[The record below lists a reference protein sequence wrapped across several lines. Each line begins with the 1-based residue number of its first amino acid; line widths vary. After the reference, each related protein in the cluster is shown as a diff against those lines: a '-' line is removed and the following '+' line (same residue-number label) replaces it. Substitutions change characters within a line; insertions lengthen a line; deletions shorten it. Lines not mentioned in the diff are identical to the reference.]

1 MRKILLALVI
11 LCVSVSAASSEEV
24 YRVGVMRFLNK
35 APGMS
40 YGQAEIITD
49 IFTRMISNS
58 RKIAVIERERLETIG
73 REHRLSMSGLVDSN
87 MAVQVGRLAGCQYM
101 ILGSVTQFESKH
113 SSTGF
118 GNLFHETTY
127 TAEVTIDMR
136 IINVTTG
143 EVVLS
148 MAETGT
154 ANDKSTSVSFQG
166 ITTNEGTGISAIES
180 KAVEDA
186 VTKLGVRVRETVA
199 DEYMQV
205 LAAGGRDV
213 TLSVGATSGGRKG
226 ALYRVYSEGDSV
238 LDMDGN
244 VIGRKTQTIAVVQII
259 DVQTSFSMA
268 RGVKEGGDTSLI
280 RRGDK
285 IAPISASEARE
296 LAKRKE
302 FPRSRPRAAL
312 GSDIEGLDAAL
323 RTSPSPADD
332 YTPAP
337 APKPA
342 PVNTANFENK
352 STDPAKVIASYGLP
366 SGQAN
371 TLRVAHINARRL
383 RGANAY
389 RKYVE
394 LANSNS
400 SDYLAA
406 YKAGETAFSMGKRP
420 EARQWFE
427 TALRINPN
435 YEPAKNALNRMDAT
449 NRPRNSRRRK

>member
-244 VIGRKTQTIAVVQII
+244 VIGR
-259 DVQTSFSMA
+259 S
-268 RGVKEGGDTSLI
+268 
-280 RRGDK
+280 
-285 IAPISASEARE
+285 
-296 LAKRKE
+296 
-302 FPRSRPRAAL
+302 
-312 GSDIEGLDAAL
+312 
-323 RTSPSPADD
+323 
-332 YTPAP
+332 
-337 APKPA
+337 
-342 PVNTANFENK
+342 NK
-352 STDPAKVIASYGLP
+352 F
-366 SGQAN
+366 Q
-371 TLRVAHINARRL
+371 H
-383 RGANAY
+383 
-389 RKYVE
+389 
-394 LANSNS
+394 
-400 SDYLAA
+400 
-406 YKAGETAFSMGKRP
+406 GKR
-420 EARQWFE
+420 R
-427 TALRINPN
+427 
-435 YEPAKNALNRMDAT
+435 
-449 NRPRNSRRRK
+449 

>member
-1 MRKILLALVI
+1 
-11 LCVSVSAASSEEV
+11 
-24 YRVGVMRFLNK
+24 
-35 APGMS
+35 
-40 YGQAEIITD
+40 
-49 IFTRMISNS
+49 
-58 RKIAVIERERLETIG
+58 
-73 REHRLSMSGLVDSN
+73 
-87 MAVQVGRLAGCQYM
+87 
-101 ILGSVTQFESKH
+101 
-113 SSTGF
+113 
-118 GNLFHETTY
+118 
-127 TAEVTIDMR
+127 
-136 IINVTTG
+136 
-143 EVVLS
+143 
-148 MAETGT
+148 
-154 ANDKSTSVSFQG
+154 
-166 ITTNEGTGISAIES
+166 
-180 KAVEDA
+180 
-186 VTKLGVRVRETVA
+186 
-199 DEYMQV
+199 
-205 LAAGGRDV
+205 
-213 TLSVGATSGGRKG
+213 
-226 ALYRVYSEGDSV
+226 
-238 LDMDGN
+238 
-244 VIGRKTQTIAVVQII
+244 
-259 DVQTSFSMA
+259 MA